1 MSGIPYKCGETMNFG
16 VRERDDGQKSR
27 SGKPRRRPGREGNF
41 REKPRKALPRHFL
54 LDTSTGTLALDF
66 EIPEP
71 LEEIEELL

>member
-1 MSGIPYKCGETMNFG
+1 MSGIPYKCGETMKRAH
-16 VRERDDGQKSR
+16 RETSAAAPE
-27 SGKPRRRPGREGNF
+27 GKEL
-41 REKPRKALPRHFL
+41 REKARKALPRHFL

>member
-27 SGKPRRRPGREGNF
+27 SGKTPAAAPEGKEL

>member
-1 MSGIPYKCGETMNFG
+1 MKGMT
-16 VRERDDGQKSR
+16 VQKGAAGNPGGGPG
-27 SGKPRRRPGREGNF
+27 GKGDF

-54 LDTSTGTLALDF
+54 LDMSTGTLAPDF